1 MFRQQ
6 KFPFSLKQKI
16 WIKMIKTL
24 QKIKTERTGGFSA
37 FQLFSFSKG
46 FHWQTVRFRVFICE
60 LHRDENLFE
69 KKMTELNWN
78 EMNVRQFKTQNKGER
93 EMAIMRAGDRQKERQ
108 KCRWTNYRSICEYK
122 KTNKERG
129 RKI

>member
-6 KFPFSLKQKI
+6 KFPFSLKQKN

-69 KKMTELNWN
+69 KKWQNWI
-78 EMNVRQFKTQNKGER
+78 EMKWMSDSSKNKTKER